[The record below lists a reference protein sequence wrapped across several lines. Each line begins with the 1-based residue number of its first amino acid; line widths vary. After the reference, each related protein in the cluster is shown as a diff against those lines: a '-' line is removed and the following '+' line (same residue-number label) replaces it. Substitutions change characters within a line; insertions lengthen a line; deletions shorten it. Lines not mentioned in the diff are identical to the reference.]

1 MRVVT
6 QVEITL
12 CAAAT
17 SGEAAD
23 REQHEPNEVRERKLE
38 ARGVAVKRNNAGMKH
53 AGEVHASDSLVIVK
67 ERLKDHC
74 GTHLIIKF
82 TGTPRAPFP

>member
-1 MRVVT
+1 MS

-12 CAAAT
+12 CAAAP
-17 SGEAAD
+17 SGEGAD

-38 ARGVAVKRNNAGMKH
+38 ARGVAVKRISPGMKH
-53 AGEVHASDSLVIVK
+53 ADEVHSSDLHVIVK

-74 GTHLIIKF
+74 GTHLIIKLP
-82 TGTPRAPFP
+82 GDD

>member
-1 MRVVT
+1 MK
-6 QVEITL
+6 L
-12 CAAAT
+12 
-17 SGEAAD
+17 
-23 REQHEPNEVRERKLE
+23 EVRERKLE

-53 AGEVHASDSLVIVK
+53 AGEVRASDALVIVQ

-74 GTHLIIKF
+74 GTHFIIKF

>member
-1 MRVVT
+1 MRVVS

-17 SGEAAD
+17 SGEGAD

-38 ARGVAVKRNNAGMKH
+38 ARGVAVKRNNLGMKH
-53 AGEVHASDSLVIVK
+53 ADEIHSSDSHVIVK
-67 ERLKDHC
+67 ERMKDHC
-74 GTHLIIKF
+74 GTHLIIKL
-82 TGTPRAPFP
+82 TGDD